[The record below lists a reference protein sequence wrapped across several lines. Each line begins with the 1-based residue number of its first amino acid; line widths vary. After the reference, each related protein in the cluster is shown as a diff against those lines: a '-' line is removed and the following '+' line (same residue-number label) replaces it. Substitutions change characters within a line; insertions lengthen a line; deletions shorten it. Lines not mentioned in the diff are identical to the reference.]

1 MTLFDG
7 GRRHAVSDQAKA
19 AYDQSIA
26 SYREIVLT
34 SFQNVEDNLAALRI
48 LENESKT
55 QADAV
60 TSAERTLTL
69 STSLYKGGLTTYLQ
83 VITAQSVTL
92 TSERTAVDISTRRM
106 VSSVLLIKA
115 IGGGWDR
122 SYLPKV

>member
-19 AYDQSIA
+19 AYDQSVA

-34 SFQNVEDNLAALRI
+34 SFQDVEDNLAALRI

-55 QADAV
+55 QTDAV
-60 TSAERTLTL
+60 TAAERTLTL

-83 VITAQSVTL
+83 VITSAERNPR
-92 TSERTAVDISTRRM
+92 ERTHSRRYIDQAYGHQA
-106 VSSVLLIKA
+106 SC
-115 IGGGWDR
+115 
-122 SYLPKV
+122 